1 MYRVSKIETGKQI
14 RKLMKANGV
23 TVREI
28 QEEMDLESPQA
39 VYKWLNGRSLPSTE
53 NLLFLAKLLRV
64 PMEEMLVLESQCAYE
79 REKELQ
85 WTKDHPPVFLA
96 YRFCKTNLVR
106 KADAERFSSLIEDLA
121 QERLRSLTCA
131 H

>member
-1 MYRVSKIETGKQI
+1 MYRVSKKETGKQI

-79 REKELQ
+79 RERELQ
-85 WTKDHPPVFLA
+85 WTKDHPPVFLTG
-96 YRFCKTNLVR
+96 FVSQNL
-106 KADAERFSSLIEDLA
+106 
-121 QERLRSLTCA
+121 
-131 H
+131 